1 MYKKIITFLLVTSAF
16 ARFDFAVMAEPWLA
30 SEGEPLLQ
38 EAEVAFKDPSAG
50 PIDQNGV
57 RLAFYNIEMFT
68 DGIKDGKYRNEELA
82 LTQAR
87 DAAGII
93 DELAA
98 DILVF
103 SEIENARALRLL
115 NESLAEPYPNGYV
128 VTFGS
133 GGSRVEKMNAAM
145 LSRFAPESV
154 NEIDFGPLT
163 GPGRPTRG
171 IFRAIFSLGEDRY
184 LLLYA
189 AHLKSNWGSV
199 DKNYAQRYHAMTAL
213 QADLRTLREAYPDR
227 VWESVLLADFNS
239 EPGNERFA
247 GDPTWSVLE
256 DWVDLWAEH
265 PDVDELHTLP
275 TRSGDPELNF
285 PPALFDR
292 ALVQPEL
299 REAPWITS
307 LPSVIA
313 RGSDTNNIHTKPGNN
328 GHVSDHYPI
337 YITLTRE

>member
-1 MYKKIITFLLVTSAF
+1 MLSGLMLSGFLAQADT
-16 ARFDFAVMAEPWLA
+16 WLA

-38 EAEVAFKDPSAG
+38 EGEVAFADPAVG
-50 PIDQNGV
+50 GIRGDEV
-57 RLAFYNIEMFT
+57 RLGFYNIEMFT

-82 LTQAR
+82 RVQAR

-93 DELAA
+93 DEVAA
-98 DILVF
+98 DIVVF
-103 SEIENARALRLL
+103 SEIENARALQLL
-115 NESLAEPYPNGYV
+115 NKHLSEPFPNGYI
-128 VTFGS
+128 VTFGT

-154 NEIDFGPLT
+154 HEIDFGPLS

-171 IFRAIFSLGEDRY
+171 IFRAIFSLGGERY

-213 QADLRTLREAYPDR
+213 EADRQALREAHPDR
-227 VWESVLLADFNS
+227 IWETVLLADFNS
-239 EPGNERFA
+239 EPDNERFA
-247 GDPTWSVLE
+247 GDPTWSVLD
-256 DWVDLWAEH
+256 DWIDLWSER
-265 PDVDELHTLP
+265 PDVADLHTVP
-275 TRSGDPELNF
+275 TRHGDPELNF

-292 ALVQPEL
+292 AVVQPEL
-299 REAPWITS
+299 RKEPWVTS
-307 LPSVIA
+307 LPSLVA
-313 RGSDTNNIHTKPGNN
+313 RGADTNNIKTKPGNN

-337 YITLTRE
+337 YITIRR